1 MLKMNSMLMGIC
13 FLLSSLFSCQQS
25 KGDFKTVPVKEFAS
39 LIEDASVQRLD
50 VRTMAEYS
58 EGHIPGTINI
68 NVLDDSFAV
77 MADSTLQKIN
87 RWLYIAA
94 VASEARRRLPFSVR
108 KDIKCTNW
116 IKDSMPGR
124 KQARKWRNKNERL
137 LNNE

>member
-1 MLKMNSMLMGIC
+1 MSKMNSMLMGIC
-13 FLLSSLFSCQQS
+13 FLLSSLFSCQQA

-77 MADSTLQKIN
+77 MAASTLQKDKPVA
-87 RWLYIAA
+87 LYCRSGKRSKKAA
-94 VASEARRRLPFSVR
+94 AILSEKGYKVYELDKGFNAWQEAGEKV
-108 KDIKCTNW
+108 
-116 IKDSMPGR
+116 
-124 KQARKWRNKNERL
+124 E
-137 LNNE
+137 E

>member
-1 MLKMNSMLMGIC
+1 MSKMNSMLMGIC

-25 KGDFKTVPVKEFAS
+25 KGDFKKVPVKEFAS

-77 MADSTLQKIN
+77 MADSTLQKDKPVA
-87 RWLYIAA
+87 LYCRSGKRSKKAA
-94 VASEARRRLPFSVR
+94 AILSEKGYKVYELDKGFNAWQEAGEKVE
-108 KDIKCTNW
+108 K
-116 IKDSMPGR
+116 
-124 KQARKWRNKNERL
+124 
-137 LNNE
+137 

>member
-1 MLKMNSMLMGIC
+1 MSKMNSMLMGIC

-25 KGDFKTVPVKEFAS
+25 KRDFKTVPVKEFAS

-77 MADSTLQKIN
+77 MADSTPQKDKPVA
-87 RWLYIAA
+87 LYCRSGKRSKKAA
-94 VASEARRRLPFSVR
+94 AILSEKGYKVYELDKGFNAWQEAGEKVE
-108 KDIKCTNW
+108 K
-116 IKDSMPGR
+116 
-124 KQARKWRNKNERL
+124 
-137 LNNE
+137 

>member
-1 MLKMNSMLMGIC
+1 MSKMNSMLMGIC

-77 MADSTLQKIN
+77 MADSTLQKDKPVA
-87 RWLYIAA
+87 LYCR
-94 VASEARRRLPFSVR
+94 SGKRSKRLPFSVR